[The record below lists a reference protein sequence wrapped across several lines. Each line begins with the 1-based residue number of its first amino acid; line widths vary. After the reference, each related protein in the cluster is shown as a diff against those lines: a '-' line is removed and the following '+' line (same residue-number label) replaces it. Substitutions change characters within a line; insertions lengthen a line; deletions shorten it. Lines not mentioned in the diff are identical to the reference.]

1 MSTMNQAI
9 SIAEFSD
16 LRPDVRAFIAKPGRL
31 YIDGQWVE
39 AASGKTFST
48 IDPATEQVIC
58 EVAEGGREDVDRAAK
73 AAHKAFY
80 EGEWSRM
87 IPAARESLLLKWAD
101 LVEANTDML
110 AELESLD
117 NGKLVLY
124 AKMIDVP
131 ASVQLIRYYA
141 GWATKIGGTT
151 ANVSI
156 GIPNTEFHAYT
167 LRQAVGVVGQII
179 PWNFPLVMAALKLAP
194 ALACGCTSILKP
206 AEQTPLSAI
215 RLVELAA
222 EAGIPRGVINLIT
235 GFGET
240 AGQAIVEHPLVRKV
254 AFTGSTT
261 VGKQVGR
268 IAMDSLKRVSL
279 ELGGKSPVIIARDA
293 NLDEAIP
300 GAANAIFFNQ
310 GQVCVAGSRLFVE
323 EPIFDDVMSGMKEI
337 ASSMK
342 LGGGRNPDSQMGPLV
357 SKEQHDRVLSYI
369 ETGMREG
376 GEVLIGGGR
385 HDGKGYFVQPTI
397 FKNCGSASTLY
408 KEEIFGPVLV
418 ANSFKDADEI
428 AAQAN
433 DTVYGLAASVWTQN
447 LSLAHRLAKRIEAG
461 TVWVNCHHLIDPA
474 LPFGGFKQSGIGRE
488 QAADGIELYTETK
501 SVLMRI

>member
-1 MSTMNQAI
+1 MSQAI
-9 SIAEFSD
+9 RVAEFED
-16 LRPDVRAFIAKPGRL
+16 LSPAVRAFIANPKKL
-31 YIDGQWVE
+31 HIDGRWVE
-39 AASGKTFST
+39 SASGKTFST

-58 EVAEGGREDVDRAAK
+58 EVAEGDREDVDRAAK
-73 AAHKAFY
+73 AAHTAFY
-80 EGEWSRM
+80 QGEWARM
-87 IPAARESLLLKWAD
+87 IPAVREALLLKWAD
-101 LVEANTDML
+101 LVEANLDML

-117 NGKLVLY
+117 NGKMVLY
-124 AKMIDVP
+124 ARMIDVP

-141 GWATKIGGTT
+141 GWTTKIGGTT

-167 LRQAVGVVGQII
+167 LRQPVGVVGQII
-179 PWNFPLVMAALKLAP
+179 PWNFPLVMACLKLAP
-194 ALACGCTSILKP
+194 ALACGCTSVLKP

-215 RLVELAA
+215 RLVELAE

-240 AGQAIVEHPLVRKV
+240 AGRAIVEHPFVRKI
-254 AFTGSTT
+254 AFTGSTS
-261 VGKQVGR
+261 VGKEVGKA
-268 IAMDSLKRVSL
+268 AMDSLKRVSL

-293 NLDEAIP
+293 NLNEAIA

-337 ASSMK
+337 AGSMK
-342 LGGGRNPDSQMGPLV
+342 LGNGRSPDTQMGPLV
-357 SKEQHDRVLSYI
+357 SKEQHDRILGYI
-369 ETGMREG
+369 DKGIREG
-376 GEVLIGGGR
+376 GEVLTGGGR
-385 HDGKGYFVQPTI
+385 HGDKGYFVQPTI

-418 ANSFKDADEI
+418 ANSFNDVDQI
-428 AAQAN
+428 ASQAN
-433 DTVYGLAASVWTQN
+433 DTTYGLAASVWTQD

-488 QAADGIELYTETK
+488 QGADGIELYTETK

>member
-1 MSTMNQAI
+1 MNQAATT
-9 SIAEFSD
+9 AEFVD
-16 LRPDVRAFIAKPGRL
+16 LSPAIKAFIAKPKKL
-31 YIDGQWVE
+31 FIDGRWVE

-48 IDPATEQVIC
+48 IDPASEQVIC
-58 EVAEGGREDVDRAAK
+58 EVAEGDREDVDRAAK

-87 IPAARESLLLKWAD
+87 IPAVREALLFKWAD
-101 LVEANTDML
+101 LVEANADML

-117 NGKLVLY
+117 NGKLVTY

-141 GWATKIGGTT
+141 GWATKIGGRT
-151 ANVSI
+151 ASVSV
-156 GIPNTEFHAYT
+156 GIPNSEFHAYT
-167 LRQAVGVVGQII
+167 LRQPIGVVGQII
-179 PWNFPLVMAALKLAP
+179 PWNFPLIMAALKLGP

-215 RLVELAA
+215 RLIELAE
-222 EAGIPRGVINLIT
+222 EAGIPKGVINLIT

-240 AGQAIVEHPLVRKV
+240 AGQALVEHPMVRKI
-254 AFTGSTT
+254 AFTGSTS
-261 VGKQVGR
+261 VGKHVGK
-268 IAMDSLKRVSL
+268 IAMESLKRVSL
-279 ELGGKSPVIIARDA
+279 ELGGKSPVIIAKDA
-293 NLDEAIP
+293 NLDEAIG

-337 ASSMK
+337 ARSMK
-342 LGGGRNPDSQMGPLV
+342 LGNGRNPDSQMGPLV
-357 SKEQHDRVLSYI
+357 SKEQHDRVLGYI
-369 ETGMREG
+369 EKGLSEG
-376 GEVLIGGGR
+376 GEVLTGGGR
-385 HDGKGYFVQPTI
+385 HGEKGYFVQPTI
-397 FKNCGSASTLY
+397 FKNCSSASTLY
-408 KEEIFGPVLV
+408 NEEIFGPVLL
-418 ANSFKDADEI
+418 ASSYRDADEI
-428 AAQAN
+428 AAHAN
-433 DTVYGLAASVWTQN
+433 NTIYGLAASVWTQN

-488 QAADGIELYTETK
+488 QAAEGIELYTETK
-501 SVLMRI
+501 SVLMKI

>member
-1 MSTMNQAI
+1 MSQTAQI
-9 SIAEFSD
+9 SEFAD
-16 LRPDVRAFIAKPGRL
+16 LSPAVKSFISKPKQL
-31 YIDGQWVE
+31 YIDGRWVD

-48 IDPATEQVIC
+48 IDPASEQVIC
-58 EVAEGGREDVDRAAK
+58 EVAEGDREDVDRAAK
-73 AAHKAFY
+73 AAHRAFY
-80 EGEWSRM
+80 EGDWSRM
-87 IPAARESLLLKWAD
+87 IPAVREALLLKWAD
-101 LVEANTDML
+101 LVEANAAML

-117 NGKLVLY
+117 NGKLVMY
-124 AKMIDVP
+124 ANMIDVP

-141 GWATKIGGTT
+141 GWTTKIGGST

-167 LRQAVGVVGQII
+167 LRQPVGVVGQII

-215 RLVELAA
+215 RLVELAE
-222 EAGIPRGVINLIT
+222 EAGIPKGVINLIT
-235 GFGET
+235 GYGET
-240 AGQAIVEHPLVRKV
+240 AGQALVEHPLVRKI
-254 AFTGSTT
+254 AFTGSTS
-261 VGKQVGR
+261 VGKHVGKV
-268 IAMDSLKRVSL
+268 AMESLKRVSL
-279 ELGGKSPVIIARDA
+279 ELGGKSPVIIAKDA
-293 NLDEAIP
+293 KLDEAIG

-323 EPIFDDVMSGMKEI
+323 EPIFDDVMSGIQDI
-337 ASSMK
+337 ARSIK
-342 LGGGRNPDSQMGPLV
+342 LGSGRNPDSQMGPLV
-357 SKEQHDRVLSYI
+357 SKEQHERVLGYI
-369 ETGMREG
+369 EKGVREG
-376 GEVLIGGGR
+376 GQVIAGGSRQG
-385 HDGKGYFVQPTI
+385 DKGFFVQPTV
-397 FKNCGSASTLY
+397 FKNCGSSSTLY
-408 KEEIFGPVLV
+408 KEEIFGPVLI
-418 ANSFKDADEI
+418 ANSYRDADEI

-433 DTVYGLAASVWTQN
+433 NTDYGLAASVWTQD

-501 SVLMRI
+501 SVLMKI

>member
-1 MSTMNQAI
+1 MSQ
-9 SIAEFSD
+9 SIRVAEFAD
-16 LRPDVRAFIAKPGRL
+16 LSPAVRAFIANPKKL
-31 YIDGQWVE
+31 YIDGRWVE
-39 AASGKTFST
+39 SASGKTFST

-58 EVAEGGREDVDRAAK
+58 EVAEGDREDVDRAAK
-73 AAHKAFY
+73 AAHTAFY
-80 EGEWSRM
+80 QGEWSRM
-87 IPAARESLLLKWAD
+87 IPAVREALLLKWAD
-101 LVEANTDML
+101 LVERNLDML

-117 NGKLVLY
+117 NGKMVLY
-124 AKMIDVP
+124 ARMIDVP

-141 GWATKIGGTT
+141 GWTTKIGGTT

-167 LRQAVGVVGQII
+167 LRQPVGVVGQII
-179 PWNFPLVMAALKLAP
+179 PWNFPLVMACLKLAP
-194 ALACGCTSILKP
+194 ALACGCTSVLKP

-215 RLVELAA
+215 RLVELAE
-222 EAGIPRGVINLIT
+222 EAGIPKGVINLIT

-240 AGQAIVEHPLVRKV
+240 AGRAIVEHPLVRKI
-254 AFTGSTT
+254 AFTGSTS
-261 VGKQVGR
+261 VGKEVGKA
-268 IAMDSLKRVSL
+268 AMDSLKRVSL

-293 NLDEAIP
+293 NLNEAIA

-337 ASSMK
+337 AGSMK
-342 LGGGRNPDSQMGPLV
+342 LGNGRSPDTQMGPLV
-357 SKEQHDRVLSYI
+357 SKEQHDRILGYI
-369 ETGMREG
+369 DKGIREG
-376 GEVLIGGGR
+376 GEVLTGGGR
-385 HDGKGYFVQPTI
+385 HGDKGYFVQPTI

-418 ANSFKDADEI
+418 ANSFKDIDQI
-428 AAQAN
+428 ASQAN
-433 DTVYGLAASVWTQN
+433 DTAYGLAASVWTQD

-488 QAADGIELYTETK
+488 QGADGIELYTETK

>member
-1 MSTMNQAI
+1 MSQAA
-9 SIAEFSD
+9 SVAEFSD
-16 LRPDVRAFIAKPGRL
+16 LSPAIKSFIAKPKKL
-31 YIDGQWVE
+31 FIDGQWVE

-48 IDPATEQVIC
+48 IDPASEQVIC
-58 EVAEGGREDVDRAAK
+58 EVAEGDREDVDRAAR
-73 AAHKAFY
+73 AAHRAFTS
-80 EGEWSRM
+80 GEWSRM
-87 IPAARESLLLKWAD
+87 IPAVREALLLKWAD
-101 LVEANTDML
+101 LVEANAEML

-117 NGKLVLY
+117 NGKLVMY
-124 AKMIDVP
+124 ARMIDVP

-141 GWATKIGGTT
+141 GWTTKIGGTT

-167 LRQAVGVVGQII
+167 LRQPVGVVGQII

-215 RLVELAA
+215 RLVELAQ
-222 EAGIPRGVINLIT
+222 EAGIPNGVINLIT

-254 AFTGSTT
+254 AFTGSTS
-261 VGKQVGR
+261 VGKHVGKV
-268 IAMDSLKRVSL
+268 AMESLKRVSL
-279 ELGGKSPVIIARDA
+279 ELGGKSPVIIAKDA
-293 NLDEAIP
+293 KLDEAIG

-323 EPIFDDVMSGMKEI
+323 EPIFDDVMSGIQDI
-337 ASSMK
+337 ARSIK
-342 LGGGRNPDSQMGPLV
+342 LGSGRKPDSQMGPLV
-357 SKEQHDRVLSYI
+357 SKEQHERVLGYI
-369 ETGMREG
+369 EKGVREG
-376 GEVLIGGGR
+376 GEVLTGGGR
-385 HDGKGYFVQPTI
+385 QGDKGYFVQPTI
-397 FKNCGSASTLY
+397 FKNCGSSSTLY

-418 ANSFKDADEI
+418 ANSYRDADEI

-433 DTVYGLAASVWTQN
+433 NTDYGLAASVWTQD
-447 LSLAHRLAKRIEAG
+447 LSLAHRLAKRIDAG

-488 QAADGIELYTETK
+488 QGAEGIELYTETK
-501 SVLMRI
+501 SVLMKI

>member
-1 MSTMNQAI
+1 MSQAI
-9 SIAEFSD
+9 SIAEFAD
-16 LRPDVRAFIAKPGRL
+16 LSPSVRAFIAKPKKL
-31 YIDGQWVE
+31 YIDGKWVE
-39 AASGKTFST
+39 SASGRTFST
-48 IDPATEQVIC
+48 IDPASEQVIC
-58 EVAEGGREDVDRAAK
+58 EVAEGDREDVDRAAK
-73 AAHKAFY
+73 AASAAFY
-80 EGEWSRM
+80 TGEWSRM
-87 IPAARESLLLKWAD
+87 LPMARESLLFKWAD
-101 LVEANTDML
+101 LVEANADML

-117 NGKLVLY
+117 NGKLVLF

-215 RLVELAA
+215 RLVELAE
-222 EAGIPRGVINLIT
+222 EAGFPKGVINLIT

-240 AGQAIVEHPLVRKV
+240 AGRAIVEHPLVRKI

-261 VGKQVGR
+261 VGKEVGKA
-268 IAMDSLKRVSL
+268 AMDSLKRVSL

-293 NLDEAIP
+293 NLDEAIA

-323 EPIFDDVMSGMKEI
+323 EPIFDDVMDGMKEI
-337 ASSMK
+337 AGSMK

-357 SKEQHDRVLSYI
+357 SKEQHDRVLGYI
-369 ETGMREG
+369 EKGIREG
-376 GEVLIGGGR
+376 GEVLTGGGR
-385 HDGKGYFVQPTI
+385 HGDKGYFVQPTI

-447 LSLAHRLAKRIEAG
+447 LGLAHRLAKRIEAG

-488 QAADGIELYTETK
+488 QGADGIELYTETK

>member
-1 MSTMNQAI
+1 MNQAI
-9 SIAEFSD
+9 AIAEFSN
-16 LRPDVRAFIAKPGRL
+16 LSAAVKAFIAKPKRL
-31 YIDGQWVE
+31 YIDGKWVE
-39 AASGKTFST
+39 AASGRTFST
-48 IDPATEQVIC
+48 IDPASEQVIC
-58 EVAEGGREDVDRAAK
+58 EVAEGDREDVDRAAK
-73 AAHKAFY
+73 AASTAFY

-87 IPAARESLLLKWAD
+87 IPVARESLLLKWAD
-101 LVEANTDML
+101 LVEANADML

-117 NGKLVLY
+117 NGKLVMY

-215 RLVELAA
+215 RLVELAQ
-222 EAGIPRGVINLIT
+222 EAGIPKGVINLIT

-240 AGQAIVEHPLVRKV
+240 AGRAIVEHPLVRKI

-261 VGKQVGR
+261 VGKEVGKA
-268 IAMDSLKRVSL
+268 AMDSLKRVSL

-293 NLDEAIP
+293 NLDEAIA

-337 ASSMK
+337 AGSMK
-342 LGGGRNPDSQMGPLV
+342 LGDGRNPDSQMGPLV
-357 SKEQHDRVLSYI
+357 SKEQHDRVLGYI
-369 ETGMREG
+369 ERGLSEG
-376 GEVLIGGGR
+376 GEVLTGGGR
-385 HDGKGYFVQPTI
+385 HGGKGYFVQPTI
-397 FKNCGSASTLY
+397 FKNCSSASTLY

>member
-1 MSTMNQAI
+1 MSQ
-9 SIAEFSD
+9 SIRVAEFAD
-16 LRPDVRAFIAKPGRL
+16 LSPAVRAFIANPKKL
-31 YIDGQWVE
+31 YIDGRWVE
-39 AASGKTFST
+39 SASGKTFST

-58 EVAEGGREDVDRAAK
+58 EVAEGDREDVDRAAK
-73 AAHKAFY
+73 AAHTAFY
-80 EGEWSRM
+80 QGEWSRM
-87 IPAARESLLLKWAD
+87 IPAVREALLLKWAD
-101 LVEANTDML
+101 LVEANLDML

-117 NGKLVLY
+117 NGKMVLY
-124 AKMIDVP
+124 ARMIDVP

-141 GWATKIGGTT
+141 GWTTKIGGTT

-167 LRQAVGVVGQII
+167 LRQPVGVVGQII
-179 PWNFPLVMAALKLAP
+179 PWNFPLVMACLKLAP
-194 ALACGCTSILKP
+194 ALACGCTSVLKP

-215 RLVELAA
+215 RLVELAE
-222 EAGIPRGVINLIT
+222 EAGIPKGVINLIT

-240 AGQAIVEHPLVRKV
+240 AGRAIVEHPLVRKI
-254 AFTGSTT
+254 AFTGSTS
-261 VGKQVGR
+261 VGKEVGR
-268 IAMDSLKRVSL
+268 AAMDSLKRVSL
-279 ELGGKSPVIIARDA
+279 ELGGKSPVIIAKDA
-293 NLDEAIP
+293 NLNEAIA

-337 ASSMK
+337 AGSMK
-342 LGGGRNPDSQMGPLV
+342 LGNGRSPDTQMGPLV
-357 SKEQHDRVLSYI
+357 SKEQHDRILGYI
-369 ETGMREG
+369 DKGIREG
-376 GEVLIGGGR
+376 GEVLTGGGR
-385 HDGKGYFVQPTI
+385 HGDKGYFVQPTI

-418 ANSFKDADEI
+418 ANSFKDVDQI
-428 AAQAN
+428 ASQAN
-433 DTVYGLAASVWTQN
+433 DTTYGLAASVWTQD

-488 QAADGIELYTETK
+488 QGADGIELYTETK

>member
-1 MSTMNQAI
+1 MSQ
-9 SIAEFSD
+9 SIRVAEFAD
-16 LRPDVRAFIAKPGRL
+16 LSPAVRAFIANPKKL
-31 YIDGQWVE
+31 YIDGRWVE
-39 AASGKTFST
+39 SASGKTFST

-58 EVAEGGREDVDRAAK
+58 EVAEGDREDVDRAAK
-73 AAHKAFY
+73 AAHTAFY
-80 EGEWSRM
+80 QGEWSRM
-87 IPAARESLLLKWAD
+87 IPAVREALLLKWAD
-101 LVEANTDML
+101 LVEANLDML

-117 NGKLVLY
+117 NGKMVLY
-124 AKMIDVP
+124 ARMIDVP

-141 GWATKIGGTT
+141 GWTTKIGGTT

-167 LRQAVGVVGQII
+167 LRQPVGVVGQII
-179 PWNFPLVMAALKLAP
+179 PWNFPLVMACLKLAP
-194 ALACGCTSILKP
+194 ALACGCTSVLKP

-215 RLVELAA
+215 RLVELAE

-235 GFGET
+235 GFGES
-240 AGQAIVEHPLVRKV
+240 AGRAIVEHPLVRKI
-254 AFTGSTT
+254 AFTGSTS
-261 VGKQVGR
+261 VGKEVGKA
-268 IAMDSLKRVSL
+268 AMDSLKRVSL

-293 NLDEAIP
+293 NLNEAIA

-337 ASSMK
+337 AGSMK
-342 LGGGRNPDSQMGPLV
+342 LGNGRSPDTQMGPLV
-357 SKEQHDRVLSYI
+357 SKEQHDRILGYI
-369 ETGMREG
+369 DKGIREG
-376 GEVLIGGGR
+376 GEVLTGGGR
-385 HDGKGYFVQPTI
+385 HGDKGYFVQPTI

-418 ANSFKDADEI
+418 ANSFNDVDQI
-428 AAQAN
+428 ASQAN
-433 DTVYGLAASVWTQN
+433 DTTYGLAASVWTQD

-488 QAADGIELYTETK
+488 QGADGIELYTETK

>member
-1 MSTMNQAI
+1 MSQAAT
-9 SIAEFSD
+9 IAEFVD
-16 LRPDVRAFIAKPGRL
+16 LSPAIKAFIAKPKKL
-31 YIDGQWVE
+31 FIDGRWVE
-39 AASGKTFST
+39 AASGNTFDT
-48 IDPATEQVIC
+48 IDPASEQVIC
-58 EVAEGGREDVDRAAK
+58 KVAEGDREDVDRAAK
-73 AAHKAFY
+73 AAHRAFY
-80 EGEWSRM
+80 EGEWPRT
-87 IPAARESLLLKWAD
+87 IPAAREALLLKWAD
-101 LVEANTDML
+101 LVEANAESL

-117 NGKLVLY
+117 NGKLVRY
-124 AKMIDVP
+124 ARLVDIP
-131 ASVQLIRYYA
+131 ASVQLIRYDA
-141 GWATKIGGTT
+141 GWTTKSGGTT

-156 GIPNTEFHAYT
+156 PIPNCEFHAYT
-167 LRQAVGVVGQII
+167 LRQPVGVVGQII

-215 RLVELAA
+215 RLVELAE
-222 EAGIPRGVINLIT
+222 EAGIPKGVINLIT
-235 GFGET
+235 GFGEG

-254 AFTGSTT
+254 AFTGSTA
-261 VGKQVGR
+261 VGKHVGKVA
-268 IAMDSLKRVSL
+268 IDSLKRVSL

-300 GAANAIFFNQ
+300 GAANAIFFNH

-323 EPIFDDVMSGMKEI
+323 EPVFDDVMSGLKDI
-337 ASSMK
+337 AGSMK
-342 LGGGRNPDSQMGPLV
+342 LGGGRNPESQMGPLV
-357 SKEQHDRVLSYI
+357 SKEQHDRVLGYI
-369 ETGMREG
+369 ESGRREG
-376 GEVLIGGGR
+376 GEVLTGGGR
-385 HDGKGYFVQPTI
+385 HGDKGYFVQPTI